1 MKLWRIAVVGLLCIF
16 AFASCRRSP
25 AAFKPLSGPPQV
37 GALYSFNDGEG
48 GFRAG
53 KVLAAEDDVIFVRFY
68 ANRWTVRPSL
78 AEARIAGNAIFLAFS
93 SQTFAGMQP
102 VHLENGT
109 VLAEESSEYEV
120 WKQSNQ
126 NVF

>member
-1 MKLWRIAVVGLLCIF
+1 MKLWRVAFVGLLCAC
-16 AFASCRRSP
+16 AFASCRRSSHDVK
-25 AAFKPLSGPPQV
+25 ALAGPPQL

-53 KVLAAEDDVIFVRFY
+53 KVLAAEDDVIFVRLY
-68 ANRWTVRPSL
+68 ANRWKARPSL
-78 AEARIAGNAIFLAFS
+78 AEARQAGNAIFLAYS
-93 SQTFAGMQP
+93 SQTFTGMQP
-102 VHLENGT
+102 VHLENGA